1 MSADLVDRFGRH
13 VTYLRVSVTDRC
25 NFRCVYCMPA
35 HGIPHAPRPEL
46 LTYHEITDLVTMFAR
61 RGVRRVRLTGGEPLV
76 RAELWTLVAML
87 KQVEG
92 IDEVVMTTN
101 AHLLARYAGRLREAG
116 LDGLNISFDSTRAD
130 VFRRL
135 SRVGELDKV
144 TAGIRAAREAGFE
157 QLKLNAVI
165 VAGEN
170 DDELCELVR
179 FATDEGATMRFI
191 EFMPIGQETG
201 WGRRA
206 CFTAKMMRE
215 QLRQRWTVEP
225 LPVRRGVGPARYYQ
239 LHGAGLPPAGAKV
252 GIISAVTECFCADC
266 NRVRLTPQGG
276 LRACLA
282 DDREVSLRDAM
293 RLAPTREEGLR
304 AAEILLEKALF
315 GKLESHAFDLDGDA
329 VTHKAMTAIGG

>member
-1 MSADLVDRFGRH
+1 
-13 VTYLRVSVTDRC
+13 
-25 NFRCVYCMPA
+25 MPA

-46 LTYHEITDLVTMFAR
+46 LTFDEIAALVTMFAE

-76 RAELWTLVAML
+76 RAQLWNLIALL
-87 KQVEG
+87 KQ
-92 IDEVVMTTN
+92 IPQLDEVVLTTN
-101 AHLLARYAGRLREAG
+101 AHLLARHAKQLRDAG
-116 LDGLNISFDSTRAD
+116 LDGLNISFDSTRPD

-135 SRVGELDKV
+135 SRVGDLSTVVD
-144 TAGIRAAREAGFE
+144 GIRAARDAGFE

-170 DDELCELVR
+170 DDELHDLVM
-179 FATDEGATMRFI
+179 FAVAHGATMRFI
-191 EFMPIGQETG
+191 EFMPIGPETG
-201 WGRRA
+201 WGRRT
-206 CFTAKMMRE
+206 CFTARMMRE
-215 QLRQRWTVEP
+215 RLRERWSVEP
-225 LPVRRGVGPARYYQ
+225 LPARQGVGPARYYR
-239 LHGAGLPPAGAKV
+239 LGGDGVEGATV

-293 RLAPTREEGLR
+293 RLAPTPQEGLR

-315 GKLESHAFDLDGDA
+315 GKLETHAFDLDGEA
-329 VTHKAMTAIGG
+329 VTRKAMTAIGG